1 MGAFVGGLY
10 AREGDLIS
18 AAGRAKHFSSRMA
31 NLWRMLTDVTY
42 PIVAYTTVS
51 LTIIMEI
58 MLTKP
63 SLPGARV
70 QSFDLQGE
78 YIIISFLLSVPKH
91 GLQAFYDLH
100 IEDMW
105 LPYFCN
111 TTNIITSR
119 MDIHETGY
127 AWRFIRKSKDSYR
140 PPMLLIAVRPR
151 CIYDIGWT
159 PSPSL

>member
-18 AAGRAKHFSSRMA
+18 TAGRTKQFSSRMA

-51 LTIIMEI
+51 LTILTEI

-70 QSFDLQGE
+70 QSFDLQG
-78 YIIISFLLSVPKH
+78 
-91 GLQAFYDLH
+91 D
-100 IEDMW
+100 
-105 LPYFCN
+105 
-111 TTNIITSR
+111 T
-119 MDIHETGY
+119 
-127 AWRFIRKSKDSYR
+127 
-140 PPMLLIAVRPR
+140 
-151 CIYDIGWT
+151 
-159 PSPSL
+159 